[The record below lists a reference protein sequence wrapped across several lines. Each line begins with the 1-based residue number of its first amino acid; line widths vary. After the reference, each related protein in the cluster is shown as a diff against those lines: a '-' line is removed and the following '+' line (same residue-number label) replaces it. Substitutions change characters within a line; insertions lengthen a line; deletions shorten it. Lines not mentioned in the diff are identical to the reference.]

1 MIIIWSYNKEA
12 LKNYNCL
19 KCKADRFF
27 SEFSSAAGRFMFL
40 CYFSAVARFFSSLDA
55 DCVFRYL
62 VTLHERFIYLDM
74 KLLPKRK

>member
-1 MIIIWSYNKEA
+1 MKLLQRS

-19 KCKADRFF
+19 NCSLKTRMISFLNFHLLKGGFMYLW
-27 SEFSSAAGRFMFL
+27 FSSAVAQLLSFL
-40 CYFSAVARFFSSLDA
+40 YA

-62 VTLHERFIYLDM
+62 VTLHERFIYLEI

>member
-1 MIIIWSYNKEA
+1 MELQQRS

-19 KCKADRFF
+19 KCNEDHFF
-27 SEFSSAAGRFMFL
+27 VSFSSATGGFMFL
-40 CYFSAVARFFSSLDA
+40 CYFSAVAQFFSSLDA

>member
-1 MIIIWSYNKEA
+1 MKLPQRS

-19 KCKADRFF
+19 NCSLKTRMISFLNFHLLK
-27 SEFSSAAGRFMFL
+27 GGFMYL
-40 CYFSAVARFFSSLDA
+40 CSFLDA

-62 VTLHERFIYLDM
+62 VTLHERFIYLEI

>member
-1 MIIIWSYNKEA
+1 
-12 LKNYNCL
+12 
-19 KCKADRFF
+19 
-27 SEFSSAAGRFMFL
+27 MFL

-55 DCVFRYL
+55 DCVVRYL

>member
-1 MIIIWSYNKEA
+1 
-12 LKNYNCL
+12 
-19 KCKADRFF
+19 
-27 SEFSSAAGRFMFL
+27 MFL

-62 VTLHERFIYLDM
+62 GYLVTLHERFIYLDM

>member
-1 MIIIWSYNKEA
+1 MY
-12 LKNYNCL
+12 LC
-19 KCKADRFF
+19 
-27 SEFSSAAGRFMFL
+27 FSSA
-40 CYFSAVARFFSSLDA
+40 VAQLLSFLDA

>member
-1 MIIIWSYNKEA
+1 MKLLQRS

-19 KCKADRFF
+19 NCSLKTRMIPFLNFHLLKGGFIYLC
-27 SEFSSAAGRFMFL
+27 FSSVVTQRLSF
-40 CYFSAVARFFSSLDA
+40 LDA